1 MRRRT
6 SVTDPA
12 AGSRAGFTLI
22 ELLVVIV
29 ILAMLVGLLLPAI
42 MGAVKRANQAAVT
55 AEINALSQAL
65 EEFHSK
71 YGTYPPSRIVV
82 SETGNY
88 SAANLGTYNVLAQ
101 RSMAALRKI
110 FPRIQLSTTGAIGPG
125 YDVNGNNVI
134 DAKAYVLTGPECLVL
149 FLGGIPQK
157 TDSGWAVTGF
167 SKNPVNPFE
176 NNLKTTNRTPSLF
189 EFNNA
194 RLVPNAANLDNTVLA
209 MPGYLDSLGAPS
221 ESTVPPFYCYFSAYS
236 GVGYDPGDVDFKEP
250 SSDGN
255 IASIQGSFRAS
266 NAPGSVAS
274 SVAGVVVS
282 PAPNPYTTSSPI
294 LAPQPPTWVNPNKYQ
309 IISAGTD
316 RLFGIGGQ
324 FVSNGND
331 RLPLDAAV
339 VTASGQALPSN
350 TRTVEK
356 DNLTNFASGTLD

>member
-1 MRRRT
+1 
-6 SVTDPA
+6 VTDPA

-29 ILAMLVGLLLPAI
+29 VLAMLVGLLLPAI
-42 MGAVKRANQAAVT
+42 MGAVKKANQAAVT

-71 YGTYPPSRIVV
+71 YGTYPPSRIVI

-88 SAANLGTYNVLAQ
+88 NSTYLGTGKNLLAQ

-110 FPRIQLSTTGAIGPG
+110 FPRIQLSTSGAVGPG
-125 YDVNGNNVI
+125 YDVNGNNTI
-134 DAKAYVLTGPECLVL
+134 DSAAYVLTGPECLVL

-157 TDSGWAVTGF
+157 TDAGWAVTGF

-176 NNLKTTNRTPSLF
+176 NNLKTTNRTPPLF
-189 EFNNA
+189 EFNNG
-194 RLVPNAANLDNTVLA
+194 RLVTNILNPNYKDGLEF
-209 MPGYLDSLGAPS
+209 PGYLDSLGAPS
-221 ESTVPPFYCYFSAYS
+221 ETTVLPFYCYFSAYG
-236 GVGYDPGDVDFKEP
+236 GVGYDPGDVDFQEP

-255 IASIQGSFRAS
+255 IAQIQGPFRAP

-294 LAPQPPTWVNPNKYQ
+294 LTPQPPTWVNPNKYQ
-309 IISAGTD
+309 IISAGSD

-324 FVSNGND
+324 FISNGNN

-339 VTASGQALPSN
+339 VTASGQALTSN